1 MMAIVQK
8 KLGIT
13 RSVYEMLQIANVSL
27 TDTTD
32 LKTLFAKPNF
42 NNVNE
47 LTGSNEPTLFD
58 C

>member
-1 MMAIVQK
+1 MAIVQK
-8 KLGIT
+8 KPGIT
-13 RSVYEMLQIANVSL
+13 RSVYEMQQIASVSL
-27 TDTTD
+27 TNTTD

-47 LTGSNEPTLFD
+47 LSDSNEQTVFD